1 MDKKEKEEKETKKKE
16 SGTIDNFKKKAEE
29 YLNGWRRC
37 QADFENYKKQQEKNK
52 KDLIR
57 YSAENILTQIL
68 PVLDNFQAAVKH
80 IPERQ
85 KKESWTQ
92 GIMHIQKQLET
103 ILADNGVEEIQIK
116 TGDDFNPEFCE
127 AIKSGSNDTSKH
139 QSDSSNEIKII
150 KIILKGYKIGD
161 RIIRP
166 ARVAVK

>member
-1 MDKKEKEEKETKKKE
+1 MDKKEKKEKETKKKE

-85 KKESWTQ
+85 KKESWIQ

-116 TGDDFNPEFCE
+116 AGDDFNPEFCE
-127 AIKSGSNDTSKH
+127 AVMEKTASSK
-139 QSDSSNEIKII
+139 QQTVSKNLVKE
-150 KIILKGYKIGD
+150 IILRGYKIGD

-166 ARVAVK
+166 VKVIVK